1 MVVCSALIAA
11 SRAASVQC
19 EDLGNQVSGFALYF
33 RVFAFWRQKGRG
45 RAQGFRS
52 GFGVQYIR

>member
-45 RAQGFRS
+45 RAQGFCS
-52 GFGVQYIR
+52 GFGI